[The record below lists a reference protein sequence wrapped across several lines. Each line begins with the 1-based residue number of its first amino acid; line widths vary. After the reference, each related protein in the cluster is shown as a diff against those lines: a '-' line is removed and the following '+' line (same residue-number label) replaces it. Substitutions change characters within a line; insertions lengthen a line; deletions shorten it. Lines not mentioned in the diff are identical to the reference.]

1 MLTNNTITNIDP
13 GEWLSL
19 PLSMVPE
26 PVQEHVLQAK
36 CPAADYHHVPVPC
49 GVPNDHQGAEALWS
63 YTKYLVASTKKF
75 QFYLNSL
82 FSSFT
87 DNQLRP
93 PTPRWRSSQNGRLI
107 ITCWLWRV
115 KSSGKMK
122 RSLKTIYYWNQRG
135 SGGRCD
141 INVRLLKPLGVHS
154 CLIAECVIFLDC
166 ISLGIKRTTG
176 ANLMKGYFISIQSHS
191 GNMLQLRCEPRVF
204 QACTFTVGFKTIYFK

>member
-1 MLTNNTITNIDP
+1 MAFSPTQHGPWTSARACTA
-13 GEWLSL
+13 GKMSSGRLSSC
-19 PLSMVPE
+19 PCSMWCYKWPPRSWGAV
-26 PVQEHVLQAK
+26 VLHK
-36 CPAADYHHVPVPC
+36 IFSC
-49 GVPNDHQGAEALWS
+49 
-63 YTKYLVASTKKF
+63 KYKKF

-82 FSSFT
+82 FNSFT

-93 PTPRWRSSQNGRLI
+93 PTPRWRSSRNGRLI
-107 ITCWLWRV
+107 ITCY
-115 KSSGKMK
+115 SGKMK
-122 RSLKTIYYWNQRG
+122 RSLKTIYYWNQWG
-135 SGGRCD
+135 SGGRCG

-176 ANLMKGYFISIQSHS
+176 ANLMRGYFISIQSHS